1 MPSTL
6 NTLALAHRFLE
17 EQVKPGAFCID
28 ATAGRG
34 RDTAFLCS
42 LVGPEGRVLAF
53 DIQQEAVDSTRALL
67 AERGYG
73 SVAQVVR
80 DSHSNMERYAAA
92 GSVDAVVF
100 NFGWLPGGDH
110 RIFTTPATSIPAIQA
125 ALRLLRPG
133 GVCCLC
139 IYYGGASG
147 YQERDALLPFLE
159 TLDSDRYTVIVSR
172 FVNRPGD
179 PPIPVFIHKDA

>member
-1 MPSTL
+1 MPSSL
-6 NTLALAHRFLE
+6 NTLTLAHRFLE
-17 EQVKPGAFCID
+17 EQVRPGAFCID

-42 LVGPEGRVLAF
+42 LAGPQGKVLAF
-53 DIQQEAVDSTRALL
+53 DIQQEAADSTRALL
-67 AERGYG
+67 EEKGF
-73 SVAQVVR
+73 SSMAQVIL
-80 DSHSNMERYAAA
+80 DSHSNMEQYAQAE
-92 GSVDAVVF
+92 SVDAVVF

-110 RIFTTPATSIPAIQA
+110 RIFTTPQTSIPAIQA
-125 ALRLLRPG
+125 ALRLLKPG

-147 YQERDALLPFLE
+147 YGERDALLPFLE

-172 FVNRPGD
+172 FANRPGD
-179 PPIPVFIHKDA
+179 PPIPVFIYKDR

>member
-1 MPSTL
+1 MPSSL
-6 NTLALAHRFLE
+6 NTLTLAHRFLE
-17 EQVKPGAFCID
+17 EQVRPGAFCID

-42 LVGPEGRVLAF
+42 LAGPQGKVLAF

-67 AERGYG
+67 EEKGF
-73 SVAQVVR
+73 SSMAQVIL
-80 DSHSNMERYAAA
+80 DSHSNMEQYAQAE
-92 GSVDAVVF
+92 SVDAVVF

-110 RIFTTPATSIPAIQA
+110 RIFTTPQTSIPAIQA
-125 ALRLLRPG
+125 ALRLLKPG

-147 YQERDALLPFLE
+147 YGERDALLPFLE

-172 FVNRPGD
+172 FANRPGD
-179 PPIPVFIHKDA
+179 PPIPVFIYKDR